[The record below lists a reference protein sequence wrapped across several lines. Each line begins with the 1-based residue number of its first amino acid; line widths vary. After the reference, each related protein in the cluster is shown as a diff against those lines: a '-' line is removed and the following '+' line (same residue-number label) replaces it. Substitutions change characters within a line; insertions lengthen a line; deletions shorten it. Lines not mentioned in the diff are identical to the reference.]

1 MCSTKL
7 HFDTT
12 LLLHK
17 SHLKEGSLSIWI
29 AVIWCFKF
37 EICVGKM
44 KFWPGKRCMN
54 IFTSCWMYLCLLL
67 YWNHIQT
74 NIKSSLQMTI
84 FSSSFQNHLLDTK
97 HKINQSIELSTVHV
111 GFWHVLPGKMNLN
124 HLCHNVHIAYFQ
136 KTCLFWKIVF
146 LIFQHKSQFHRF
158 YDHLSTK
165 IPAWIALEIIF
176 STKKL
181 VELLDLWNL
190 NWFHAEYKR
199 YLMLHD
205 SQTHLHVLSINNFSA
220 NFLHEL
226 SKLWSFL
233 ATVNF
238 GITILKVFLAFLRP
252 LWYAL
257 ITKLRI
263 L

>member
-1 MCSTKL
+1 MYEYFHFLLNVSVFFCIETTFKQTSNPVFRWQFFHL
-7 HFDTT
+7 HFRIICWTLSTT
-12 LLLHK
+12 LISQLN
-17 SHLKEGSLSIWI
+17 S
-29 AVIWCFKF
+29 
-37 EICVGKM
+37 
-44 KFWPGKRCMN
+44 
-54 IFTSCWMYLCLLL
+54 
-67 YWNHIQT
+67 
-74 NIKSSLQMTI
+74 
-84 FSSSFQNHLLDTK
+84 
-97 HKINQSIELSTVHV
+97 VHV
-111 GFWHVLPGKMNLN
+111 GFWHGLPGKMNLN

-165 IPAWIALEIIF
+165 ITAWIALEIIF

-181 VELLDLWNL
+181 VELLDSWNL

-199 YLMLHD
+199 YLILHD